1 MAETKPIRE
10 PRLGPTAFEV
20 ADYKRTM
27 YRGMVERGIGPEDV
41 INPAYWAYHAA
52 KLKPWDR
59 VELCAEDGT
68 WFGEYLVLGCDRT
81 WARLFPLR
89 VIMLTTAEVAE
100 TQAAKANGEP
110 GKPKDEPMDHE
121 IRFRGPAKK
130 WSVIRK
136 SDGAILAEGMTQKQ
150 DAEGWLNKHLSP
162 ATAIA

>member
-1 MAETKPIRE
+1 MPETKPIRE

-27 YRGMVERGIGPEDV
+27 YRGMVERGIMPDDV
-41 INPAYWAYHAA
+41 IHPAYWAYHAA

-81 WARLFPLR
+81 WARVFPLR
-89 VIMLTTAEVAE
+89 VIMLTTADVSE
-100 TQAAKANGEP
+100 TQAAKANSKGMPKGELSSY
-110 GKPKDEPMDHE
+110 EV
-121 IRFRGPAKK
+121 RFRGPAKK
-130 WSVIRK
+130 WSVIRR
-136 SDGAILAEGMTQKQ
+136 SDGGILAEGMTQKQ
-150 DAEGWLNKHLSP
+150 DAEAWLNKHLSP